1 MGSKSPSLRFGPA
14 FLSSIHLKHHRWS
27 INGPLRGSLQRN
39 PHCHTVFYVF
49 YSSNKKLAS
58 LSNIKMGTRSSM
70 SFFKIPRRI
79 RSATRTWLVSHW
91 NRHNPNQPEQIAAQS
106 EASEASEPEKSL
118 LRCSGHRRSGSE
130 AGCWTIGRCG
140 FLPLPALESDRV
152 IWWYKMWINVICLR
166 WYDMLWCFIVAF
178 CLSDNLVLTRKH
190 DSVSPEH
197 TTIRPIHGFTEVL
210 KESPLRNSKLAEVQP
225 IINLKEA
232 RLGVACPIKHY
243 VWRGNCDVVWSYSF
257 IPKWPSCLKSM
268 LPKIPALVYTYTYIH
283 KYTLN
288 MYIYIIQHA
297 AAGHFHTCI
306 WKYFPTGHSP

>member
-1 MGSKSPSLRFGPA
+1 
-14 FLSSIHLKHHRWS
+14 
-27 INGPLRGSLQRN
+27 
-39 PHCHTVFYVF
+39 
-49 YSSNKKLAS
+49 
-58 LSNIKMGTRSSM
+58 
-70 SFFKIPRRI
+70 
-79 RSATRTWLVSHW
+79 
-91 NRHNPNQPEQIAAQS
+91 
-106 EASEASEPEKSL
+106 
-118 LRCSGHRRSGSE
+118 
-130 AGCWTIGRCG
+130 
-140 FLPLPALESDRV
+140 
-152 IWWYKMWINVICLR
+152 
-166 WYDMLWCFIVAF
+166 MLWCFIVAF

-288 MYIYIIQHA
+288 MYIYNT
-297 AAGHFHTCI
+297 TCCS
-306 WKYFPTGHSP
+306 WPFPYVYLKVFSNGAFAIKTPPVFWPRGLTAMSSRQLLAFEKPRVAVTSVNLAVDSPCHQAVTKWGWVKTNSTPGEHQNSWDLWMFIPLKMVLIGIDGIDP

>member
-106 EASEASEPEKSL
+106 EASEASEAAVPEASCSESYSL
-118 LRCSGHRRSGSE
+118 VEWLFHGDFLPESPRFSGLMWHKLMQHRRSKTHQRVNGKIIL
-130 AGCWTIGRCG
+130 WG
-140 FLPLPALESDRV
+140 FLTDLTMNLP
-152 IWWYKMWINVICLR
+152 
-166 WYDMLWCFIVAF
+166 
-178 CLSDNLVLTRKH
+178 
-190 DSVSPEH
+190 
-197 TTIRPIHGFTEVL
+197 
-210 KESPLRNSKLAEVQP
+210 
-225 IINLKEA
+225 
-232 RLGVACPIKHY
+232 
-243 VWRGNCDVVWSYSF
+243 
-257 IPKWPSCLKSM
+257 
-268 LPKIPALVYTYTYIH
+268 
-283 KYTLN
+283 
-288 MYIYIIQHA
+288 
-297 AAGHFHTCI
+297 
-306 WKYFPTGHSP
+306 